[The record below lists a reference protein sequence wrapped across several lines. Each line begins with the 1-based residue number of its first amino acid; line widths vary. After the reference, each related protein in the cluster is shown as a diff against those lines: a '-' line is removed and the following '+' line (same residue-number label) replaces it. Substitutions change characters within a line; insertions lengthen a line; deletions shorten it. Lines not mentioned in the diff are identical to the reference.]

1 MLPTVFLAVAA
12 FLLHVVFT
20 RLVGLQRGQIA
31 ILKAF
36 GYRTST
42 VVLHYA
48 LMAAT
53 ICVAGAL
60 LGVLAGSGMGH
71 WLAVTYQHNF
81 RFPSLHHAVDLMTVL
96 TGVVVAVLAGMAG
109 ASQAVL
115 RAVREPV
122 AQAMRPQPP
131 ERYRVAGIG
140 QGLVARYLPQPARMV
155 LRHLVRHPGRALLTV
170 AGLAMVGGLIVM
182 VRLQGGALTYLVDS
196 RFRMGELY
204 DVAATFTEVQPRRAL
219 FELASIPGVQ
229 YAEGMRAVPVEVSAM
244 SRHLRTT
251 IEGLPAEGTLRRL
264 VDASLRQ
271 QVVPHDGV
279 VMNDYL
285 AARLGVG
292 VGDTVSVHEL
302 QGRRRTLQ
310 LPVMALVREQIG
322 VTLYMDVP
330 AMNRVLG
337 EGDVLEGAVLDVAPG
352 ALQGVKMALDRRP
365 DVAAISVR
373 ADATSSFYDM
383 LNRITGPVTMMGVL
397 LGIMVNFG
405 VVYNSARITLAE
417 RARELASLR
426 VLGFTRGE
434 VARILLGEIG
444 LLVLL
449 SIPLS
454 FVCGR
459 GLGWLMVQGL
469 QSDLYRIPLRIPPE
483 SYALA
488 TVVTMCTT
496 LVSMA
501 VVLRLVNRLDMIE
514 ALKERD

>member
-1 MLPTVFLAVAA
+1 
-12 FLLHVVFT
+12 
-20 RLVGLQRGQIA
+20 
-31 ILKAF
+31 
-36 GYRTST
+36 
-42 VVLHYA
+42 
-48 LMAAT
+48 
-53 ICVAGAL
+53 
-60 LGVLAGSGMGH
+60 
-71 WLAVTYQHNF
+71 
-81 RFPSLHHAVDLMTVL
+81 
-96 TGVVVAVLAGMAG
+96 
-109 ASQAVL
+109 
-115 RAVREPV
+115 
-122 AQAMRPQPP
+122 MRPQAP
-131 ERYRVAGIG
+131 ERFRG
-140 QGLVARYLPQPARMV
+140 GLVGRWRLLQRLPQTARMV
-155 LRHLVRHPGRALLTV
+155 LRQLERRPGRAVLTII
-170 AGLAMVGGLIVM
+170 GLAMVGGLIVM